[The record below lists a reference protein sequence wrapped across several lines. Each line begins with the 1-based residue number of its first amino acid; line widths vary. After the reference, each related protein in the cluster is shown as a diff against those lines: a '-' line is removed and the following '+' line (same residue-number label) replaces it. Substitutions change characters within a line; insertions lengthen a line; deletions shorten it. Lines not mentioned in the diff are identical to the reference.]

1 MDTSAAGT
9 SVAGAAATA
18 AVADASLR
26 LGLPVRSAPVSLRPL
41 LSGRTFSGPARP
53 ITHLGSVD
61 VFLEVIDDAPRGSVL
76 VVDNG
81 GRTDEACVG
90 DLITLEAHSAGF
102 AGIVIWGL
110 HRDTA
115 QLREIGLPVVSLGA
129 TPFGPRRVPPAGRAM
144 RSAFL
149 DGVAVTE
156 DDLVIGDDDGVVF
169 VAPERRDE
177 VLELAA
183 QIQRVEGAQAG
194 RMRAGMSLRAQL
206 DFTAYRAR
214 QATEPGYSLRDH
226 LRERGGAIEV

>member
-1 MDTSAAGT
+1 MHTLP
-9 SVAGAAATA
+9 TA

-26 LGLPVRSAPVSLRPL
+26 LGLPVRSAPASLRAL
-41 LSGRTFSGPARP
+41 LPDRPFSGPARP

-61 VFLEVIDDAPRGSVL
+61 VFLEVIDDAPPGSVL

-90 DLITLEAHSAGF
+90 DLIALEAHSAGF

-129 TPFGPRRVPPAGRAM
+129 TSFGPRRVPPAGRPM

-149 DGVAVTE
+149 DGVAVSE
-156 DDLVIGDDDGVVF
+156 DDFVIGDDDGVVF
-169 VAPERRDE
+169 VAPARRDE

-183 QIQRVEGAQAG
+183 QIQRVEGAQAE
-194 RMRAGMSLRAQL
+194 RMRTGVSLREQL
-206 DFTAYRAR
+206 DFAGYRAR
-214 QATEPGYSLRDH
+214 QAVDPTYSLRDH
-226 LRERGGAIEV
+226 LAQTGGAIEV

>member
-1 MDTSAAGT
+1 MDTSEAGT
-9 SVAGAAATA
+9 PATA
-18 AVADASLR
+18 AIADASLR
-26 LGLPVRSAPVSLRPL
+26 LGLPVRSAPPALRPL
-41 LSGRTFSGPARP
+41 LPGRTFSGPARP

-61 VFLEVIDDAPRGSVL
+61 VFLEVIDDAPPGSVL
-76 VVDNG
+76 VIDNG

-90 DLITLEAHSAGF
+90 DLVTLEAQSAGF

-129 TPFGPRRVPPAGRAM
+129 TPFGPRRVPPAGRPM

-149 DGVAVTE
+149 DAVAVSE

-183 QIQRVEGAQAG
+183 QLQQVEGAQAE
-194 RMRAGMSLRAQL
+194 RMRGGVSLRAQL
-206 DFTAYRAR
+206 DFAGYRAR
-214 QATEPGYSLRDH
+214 QAQDASYSLRDH
-226 LRERGGAIEV
+226 LAATGGAIEV